1 MVTGGNTCSGG
12 APMEQCRSNRVD
24 KVRQRIIIIGI
35 HNYYVVGLYYP
46 IRKRSSS
53 NRRQN

>member
-1 MVTGGNTCSGG
+1 MATGCSGPSG
-12 APMEQCRSNRVD
+12 GVPMEQCRVD
-24 KVRQRIIIIGI
+24 KVRQRIIIIGV
-35 HNYYVVGLYYP
+35 HNYYVVGLHYP